1 MGLRQRLLYLQ
12 AESVSV
18 RSQIIAMAL
27 HEPVP
32 DSVTQIEPKLQV
44 FDQLRDAMRIAPKSG
59 SEGLNCDGA
68 DNDCNGQADADAAGE
83 ADVDADGSLSCI
95 DCDDNSAANF
105 PGNSELCDGADN
117 D

>member
-32 DSVTQIEPKLQV
+32 DSATQIEPTG
-44 FDQLRDAMRIAPKSG
+44 I
-59 SEGLNCDGA
+59 
-68 DNDCNGQADADAAGE
+68 
-83 ADVDADGSLSCI
+83 
-95 DCDDNSAANF
+95 NF
-105 PGNSELCDGADN
+105 PYASVHEAVIDGWRVVSFPSPKESAITD
-117 D
+117 DDLTILGYEFILEKLEQFDD